1 MFKLKLNF
9 HRSLKELLDR
19 GFRFEQDKIIYAVD
33 NVTYLV
39 FEFKECSSRFYL
51 LKSDNYNEEFINER
65 KKYIDELVSECFIL
79 KRRD

>member
-19 GFRFEQDKIIYAVD
+19 GFRFEQDKIIYVVD
-33 NVTYLV
+33 NITYLV

-51 LKSDNYNEEFINER
+51 LKSVSLDEEFMNKR
-65 KKYIDELVSECFIL
+65 QQLIDKLIKDSFML
-79 KRRD
+79 QTR

>member
-19 GFRFEQDKIIYAVD
+19 GFRVEQDKIIYAVD
-33 NVTYLV
+33 NITYLV

-51 LKSDNYNEEFINER
+51 LKSDNYNEEFINIR
-65 KKYIDELVSECFIL
+65 QQIIDKLIKDSFML
-79 KRRD
+79 QTR

>member
-19 GFRFEQDKIIYAVD
+19 GFRFEQDKIIYVVD
-33 NVTYLV
+33 NITYLV

-51 LKSDNYNEEFINER
+51 LKSDNYNEEFINKR
-65 KKYIDELVSECFIL
+65 QQLIDKLIKDSFML
-79 KRRD
+79 QTR